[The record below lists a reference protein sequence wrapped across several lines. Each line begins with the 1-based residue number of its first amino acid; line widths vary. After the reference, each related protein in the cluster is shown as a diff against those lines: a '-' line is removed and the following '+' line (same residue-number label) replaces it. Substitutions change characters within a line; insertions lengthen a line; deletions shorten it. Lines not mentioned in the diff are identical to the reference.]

1 MKLKMSVNPEDS
13 CEECDHIMTS
23 RYLEV
28 EAKFA
33 VAQET
38 PAPPL
43 TQIDSIEATSPTVE
57 HHLSAIYY
65 DTQDLRLTHSK
76 ITLRRRTG
84 GKDDGWHIKMPA
96 AQGRTEIHAP
106 LTEGDTTVPAELL
119 VQVRAIVRRDELV
132 PIAQVD
138 NDRRE
143 TQGMAA
149 DGTLVAEFTDDHVT
163 AWSLLPGG
171 TKTQWREWEFELAEE
186 LAAHPSGQDILQRA
200 TAVLISAGGRKSASP
215 SKLMT
220 ALGDSIH
227 NVPSLDVLS
236 HCDPESPEYAVLS
249 ALRTNRDKLVDYD
262 SRVRNDEWDS
272 IHQMRVATREL
283 RSHMQVFEGI
293 LDGEKYHHVERE
305 LQRLARILGEARD
318 AEVVAERFKHLI
330 DTDDAAIFDAAT
342 RQHLHD
348 DMTQVYATA
357 YKKVIAALDSQRY
370 LDLLDALDD
379 ILRHPPVAQDN
390 ASEPLDSEAPSEPR
404 LLGDENPHPKEE
416 ILYQHLDTAYRKLM
430 KRHQK
435 AVRHWSDPSIELSE
449 REQYFHDMRKA
460 GKKLRYAAE
469 AIGHTTELKTTR
481 LYKACKE
488 LQSILGDFQDCVT
501 SRDMLLRQ
509 AAQARQAG
517 EDTFGYGVA
526 YERERQAGLE
536 ALKHYPKIM
545 KKISSSYD
553 KLSTSIR
560 KSEETR

>member
-1 MKLKMSVNPEDS
+1 
-13 CEECDHIMTS
+13 MTN

-33 VAQET
+33 VEQDT

-43 TQIDSIEATSPTVE
+43 TQITSVEATSPSVE

-76 ITLRRRTG
+76 ITLRRRSG
-84 GKDDGWHIKMPA
+84 GKDDGWHIKLPA

-106 LTEGDTTVPAELL
+106 ITEGSTAVPSELL

-138 NDRRE
+138 NDRHE
-143 TQGMAA
+143 TQAFAA
-149 DGTLVAEFTDDHVT
+149 DGSLVAEFTDDHVT

-171 TKTQWREWEFELAEE
+171 TKAQWREWEFELAEE
-186 LAAHPSGQDILQRA
+186 LATSPEGRDIIHSA
-200 TAVLISAGGRKSASP
+200 TTVLINAGGRKSPSP

-227 NVPSLDVLS
+227 NVPTLDVLS
-236 HCDPESPEYAVLS
+236 QIDPDSPEFAVLS

-293 LDGEKYHHVERE
+293 LDGEKYHHVEKE
-305 LQRLARILGEARD
+305 LQNLARILGEARD

-330 DTDDAAIFDAAT
+330 DTDDAAVFDAET
-342 RQHLHD
+342 RQHLHE
-348 DMTQVYATA
+348 DMAEVYASA
-357 YKKVIAALDSQRY
+357 YEKVIDVLDSQRY

-379 ILRHPPVAQDN
+379 ILRNPPVV
-390 ASEPLDSEAPSEPR
+390 SEETSVSGVSSEAPDTEAS
-404 LLGDENPHPKEE
+404 PHTDSSPELRSLPQDSTRAKEE
-416 ILYQHLDTAYRKLM
+416 ILYQHLDSAYRKLM
-430 KRHQK
+430 KRHRK
-435 AVRHWSDPSIELSE
+435 AVQSWSDPSIELAD

-469 AIGHTTELKTTR
+469 AIGKTTELKTSP

-488 LQSILGDFQDCVT
+488 LQSVLGDFQDCVT

-509 AAQARQAG
+509 AAHAREAG

-526 YERERQAGLE
+526 YERERQAGLD
-536 ALKHYPKIM
+536 ALTQYPKII
-545 KKISSSYD
+545 KKISSSYE
-553 KLSTSIR
+553 KLSKSIH
-560 KSEETR
+560 KSDGTRCSRA